1 MLVDLIIDGNYILS
15 KNTFTLHKNN
25 LLFGALHKSLE
36 FTINNYRKWYPFANV
51 YLVSDSKEKS
61 WRKQLTTSY
70 KATRKKDSDIDWN
83 FVYGAYGEFKDSMKG
98 LIKVLEAPHV
108 EGDDWIS
115 YLVTKANKE
124 GRSAII
130 VSNDYDIKQIV
141 NYGLDPLFVNIM
153 TNEMYNKEK
162 LFLPKNYQ
170 IFLNKVSKLPS
181 DDIFNLN
188 DNTDFL
194 SLMERFISKYEV
206 NEIDPIESLMVKI
219 ISGDISDNIGSVWS
233 QTKNG
238 KKRGIGSKGAQ
249 GIYDDYLIEFGEVNL
264 SDPDLYENI
273 ADLICE
279 KKKLSKT
286 EIEKIVENIKGN
298 MKLIDLRLHN
308 LPDEI
313 LQKMETGYENR
324 DK

>member
-1 MLVDLIIDGNYILS
+1 MICDLIIDGNYILS

-36 FTINNYRKWYPFANV
+36 NTINNYRKWYPFANV

-61 WRKQLTTSY
+61 WRKQLTTAY
-70 KATRKKDSDIDWN
+70 KATRKKDSDIDWQ
-83 FVYGAYGEFKDSMKG
+83 FVYNAYGEFKDSMRDLVK
-98 LIKVLEAPHV
+98 ILEAPHV

-115 YLVTKANKE
+115 FLVTKANNE
-124 GRSAII
+124 GRSTII

-141 NYGLDPLFVNIM
+141 NYGLDPLYINIM

-162 LFLPKNYQ
+162 LFLPRNYQ
-170 IFLNKVSKLPS
+170 VFLNKVSKLPS

-194 SLMERFISKYEV
+194 LLLDKFINKYEI
-206 NEIDPIESLMVKI
+206 NEINPVESLMVKI
-219 ISGDISDNIGSVWS
+219 ISGDTSDNIGSVWS
-233 QTKNG
+233 VVKNG
-238 KKRGIGSKGAQ
+238 KKRGIGAKGAQ
-249 GIYDDYLIEFGEVNL
+249 SIYDEYIVEFGEINL
-264 SDPDLYENI
+264 ADPDLYENI

-286 EIEKIVENIKGN
+286 QIESIVDNIKDN

-313 LQKMETGYENR
+313 VEKMESGYSVLR
-324 DK
+324 